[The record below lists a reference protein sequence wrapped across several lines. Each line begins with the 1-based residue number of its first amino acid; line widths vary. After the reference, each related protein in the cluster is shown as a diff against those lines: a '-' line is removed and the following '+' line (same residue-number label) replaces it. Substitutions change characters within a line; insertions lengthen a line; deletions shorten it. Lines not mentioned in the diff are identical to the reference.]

1 MIENIRLS
9 FQGIWSHKM
18 RSFLTMLG
26 IIIGIASIISIVS
39 TIKGTNEQIK
49 KNLIGSGTNTVQ
61 IQLYQG
67 DYQYEMLYNGLPD
80 GIPVRDET
88 TMEKIKSVKNVED
101 AAFYTSRSDY
111 NNSVYYGN
119 NGISG
124 SQVFGVDNSYFT
136 TNGLVLKS
144 GRTFVD
150 SDFTDFHA
158 AAIIDADTADSLF
171 DGENPIGKTI
181 EISSIPFTVVGVV
194 DEDSKFEPV
203 INSIDEYYTYYSDSS
218 ASRIFVPSSMW
229 PALYSFDEPQN
240 VAIRVSNTEAMTDA
254 GKAVAEIMN
263 TNVTNSEIKYQ
274 AQDLLKQAQDL
285 QDLSSSTNSQLIWI
299 ASISLLVGGIGVMN
313 IMLVSVTERTREI
326 GLKKAIGAKK
336 SRILWQFLTEAAVL
350 TSLGGIVGVG
360 AGIGLAAII
369 SRVTSAPVAIS
380 VPSIIIAVVF
390 SMVIGIIFG
399 LLKHNVRYEDLDTM
413 DEATWDQVIQY
424 GIEFAAEVCKSF
436 NNSVS
441 KEFAEARKYQP

>member
-181 EISSIPFTVVGVV
+181 EISGIPFTVVGIV

-390 SMVIGIIFG
+390 SMAIGIIFG
-399 LLKHNVRYEDLDTM
+399 LLPSFK
-413 DEATWDQVIQY
+413 
-424 GIEFAAEVCKSF
+424 AANLNPIDALRHE
-436 NNSVS
+436 
-441 KEFAEARKYQP
+441 

>member
-181 EISSIPFTVVGVV
+181 EISSIPFTVVGIV

-203 INSIDEYYTYYSDSS
+203 INSIDEYYTYYSNSS

-360 AGIGLAAII
+360 AGIGLAEII

-380 VPSIIIAVVF
+380 VPSIIIRSEERRV
-390 SMVIGIIFG
+390 G
-399 LLKHNVRYEDLDTM
+399 
-413 DEATWDQVIQY
+413 
-424 GIEFAAEVCKSF
+424 
-436 NNSVS
+436 
-441 KEFAEARKYQP
+441 KECRSRWSPYH

>member
-144 GRTFVD
+144 GRTFVG

-181 EISSIPFTVVGVV
+181 EISSIPFTVVGIV

-203 INSIDEYYTYYSDSS
+203 INSIDEYYTYYSNSS

-399 LLKHNVRYEDLDTM
+399 LLPSFKAANLNPI
-413 DEATWDQVIQY
+413 EALRRD
-424 GIEFAAEVCKSF
+424 
-436 NNSVS
+436 
-441 KEFAEARKYQP
+441 

>member
-150 SDFTDFHA
+150 SDFTDFHS

-181 EISSIPFTVVGVV
+181 EISSIPFTVVGIV

-203 INSIDEYYTYYSDSS
+203 INSIDEYYTYYSNSS

-399 LLKHNVRYEDLDTM
+399 LLPSFK
-413 DEATWDQVIQY
+413 
-424 GIEFAAEVCKSF
+424 AANLNPIDALRHE
-436 NNSVS
+436 
-441 KEFAEARKYQP
+441 

>member
-136 TNGLVLKS
+136 TNGLMLKS

-181 EISSIPFTVVGVV
+181 EISSIPFTVVGIV

-203 INSIDEYYTYYSDSS
+203 INSIDEYYTYYSNSS

-399 LLKHNVRYEDLDTM
+399 LLPSFK
-413 DEATWDQVIQY
+413 
-424 GIEFAAEVCKSF
+424 AANLNPIDALRHE
-436 NNSVS
+436 
-441 KEFAEARKYQP
+441 

>member
-124 SQVFGVDNSYFT
+124 SQVFGIDNSYFT

-181 EISSIPFTVVGVV
+181 EISGIPFTVVGIV

-203 INSIDEYYTYYSDSS
+203 INSIDEYYTYYSNSS

-399 LLKHNVRYEDLDTM
+399 LLPSFK
-413 DEATWDQVIQY
+413 
-424 GIEFAAEVCKSF
+424 AANLNPIDALRHE
-436 NNSVS
+436 
-441 KEFAEARKYQP
+441 

>member
-399 LLKHNVRYEDLDTM
+399 LLPSFKAANLNPI
-413 DEATWDQVIQY
+413 EALRRD
-424 GIEFAAEVCKSF
+424 
-436 NNSVS
+436 
-441 KEFAEARKYQP
+441 

>member
-181 EISSIPFTVVGVV
+181 EISSIPFTVVGIV

-240 VAIRVSNTEAMTDA
+240 VAIRVSNTEAMTEA

-399 LLKHNVRYEDLDTM
+399 LLPSFK
-413 DEATWDQVIQY
+413 
-424 GIEFAAEVCKSF
+424 AANLNPIDALRHE
-436 NNSVS
+436 
-441 KEFAEARKYQP
+441 

>member
-1 MIENIRLS
+1 MFENIQRA
-9 FQGIWSHKM
+9 FQGVFGHKL

-88 TMEKIKSVKNVED
+88 TMEKIKSVKNVKD

-181 EISSIPFTVVGVV
+181 EISSIPFTVVGIV

-263 TNVTNSEIKYQ
+263 ANVTNSEIKYQ

-299 ASISLLVGGIGVMN
+299 ASISLLVGGIGVIN

-360 AGIGLAAII
+360 AGIGLAEII

-399 LLKHNVRYEDLDTM
+399 LLPSFK
-413 DEATWDQVIQY
+413 
-424 GIEFAAEVCKSF
+424 AANLNPIDALRHE
-436 NNSVS
+436 
-441 KEFAEARKYQP
+441 

>member
-181 EISSIPFTVVGVV
+181 EISGIPFTVVGIV

-203 INSIDEYYTYYSDSS
+203 INSIDEYYTYYSNSS

-369 SRVTSAPVAIS
+369 SHVTSAPVAIS

-399 LLKHNVRYEDLDTM
+399 LLPSFK
-413 DEATWDQVIQY
+413 
-424 GIEFAAEVCKSF
+424 AANLNPIDALRHE
-436 NNSVS
+436 
-441 KEFAEARKYQP
+441 

>member
-203 INSIDEYYTYYSDSS
+203 VNSIDEYYTYYSDSS

-399 LLKHNVRYEDLDTM
+399 LLPSFK
-413 DEATWDQVIQY
+413 
-424 GIEFAAEVCKSF
+424 AANLNPIDALRHE
-436 NNSVS
+436 
-441 KEFAEARKYQP
+441 

>member
-88 TMEKIKSVKNVED
+88 TMEKIKSVRNVED

-119 NGISG
+119 NSISG

-181 EISSIPFTVVGVV
+181 EISSIPFTVVGIV

-203 INSIDEYYTYYSDSS
+203 INSIDEYYTYYSNSS

-360 AGIGLAAII
+360 AGIGLAEII
-369 SRVTSAPVAIS
+369 SHVTSAPVAIS

-399 LLKHNVRYEDLDTM
+399 LLPSFK
-413 DEATWDQVIQY
+413 
-424 GIEFAAEVCKSF
+424 AANLNPIDALRHE
-436 NNSVS
+436 
-441 KEFAEARKYQP
+441 

>member
-144 GRTFVD
+144 GRTFVE

-181 EISSIPFTVVGVV
+181 EISSIPFTVVGIV

-263 TNVTNSEIKYQ
+263 ANVTNSEIKYQ

-360 AGIGLAAII
+360 AGIGLAEII

-399 LLKHNVRYEDLDTM
+399 LLPSFK
-413 DEATWDQVIQY
+413 
-424 GIEFAAEVCKSF
+424 AANLNPIDALRHE
-436 NNSVS
+436 
-441 KEFAEARKYQP
+441 

>member
-88 TMEKIKSVKNVED
+88 TMEKIRSVKNVED

-181 EISSIPFTVVGVV
+181 EISSIPFTVVGIV

-263 TNVTNSEIKYQ
+263 ANVTNSEIKYQ

-360 AGIGLAAII
+360 AGIGLAEII

-390 SMVIGIIFG
+390 SMVIGLSLIHI
-399 LLKHNVRYEDLDTM
+399 
-413 DEATWDQVIQY
+413 
-424 GIEFAAEVCKSF
+424 
-436 NNSVS
+436 
-441 KEFAEARKYQP
+441 

>member
-119 NGISG
+119 NSISG

-181 EISSIPFTVVGVV
+181 EISSIPFTVVGIV

-203 INSIDEYYTYYSDSS
+203 INSIDEYYTYYSNSS

-229 PALYSFDEPQN
+229 PAFYSFDEPQN

-360 AGIGLAAII
+360 AGIGLAEII

-399 LLKHNVRYEDLDTM
+399 LLPSFK
-413 DEATWDQVIQY
+413 
-424 GIEFAAEVCKSF
+424 AANLNPIDALRHE
-436 NNSVS
+436 
-441 KEFAEARKYQP
+441 

>member
-171 DGENPIGKTI
+171 GGENPIGKTI

-399 LLKHNVRYEDLDTM
+399 LLPSFK
-413 DEATWDQVIQY
+413 
-424 GIEFAAEVCKSF
+424 AANLNPIDALRHE
-436 NNSVS
+436 
-441 KEFAEARKYQP
+441 

>member
-136 TNGLVLKS
+136 TNGLALKS

-181 EISSIPFTVVGVV
+181 EISSIPFTVVGIV

-399 LLKHNVRYEDLDTM
+399 LLPSFK
-413 DEATWDQVIQY
+413 
-424 GIEFAAEVCKSF
+424 AANLNPIDALRHE
-436 NNSVS
+436 
-441 KEFAEARKYQP
+441 

>member
-150 SDFTDFHA
+150 SDFTDFHT

-399 LLKHNVRYEDLDTM
+399 LLPSFK
-413 DEATWDQVIQY
+413 
-424 GIEFAAEVCKSF
+424 AANLNPIDALRHE
-436 NNSVS
+436 
-441 KEFAEARKYQP
+441 

>member
-181 EISSIPFTVVGVV
+181 EISSIPFTVVGIV

-203 INSIDEYYTYYSDSS
+203 INSIDEYYTYYSNSS

-369 SRVTSAPVAIS
+369 SRVTS
-380 VPSIIIAVVF
+380 IIIAVVF

-399 LLKHNVRYEDLDTM
+399 LLPSFK
-413 DEATWDQVIQY
+413 
-424 GIEFAAEVCKSF
+424 AANLNPIDALRHE
-436 NNSVS
+436 
-441 KEFAEARKYQP
+441 

>member
-124 SQVFGVDNSYFT
+124 SQVFGVDNRYFT

-181 EISSIPFTVVGVV
+181 EISSIPFTVVGIV

-263 TNVTNSEIKYQ
+263 ANVTNSEIKYQ

-336 SRILWQFLTEAAVL
+336 GRILWQFLTEAAVL

-360 AGIGLAAII
+360 AGIGLAEII

-399 LLKHNVRYEDLDTM
+399 LLPSFK
-413 DEATWDQVIQY
+413 
-424 GIEFAAEVCKSF
+424 AANLNPIDALRHE
-436 NNSVS
+436 
-441 KEFAEARKYQP
+441 

>member
-49 KNLIGSGTNTVQ
+49 KNLIGSGTNPVQ

-124 SQVFGVDNSYFT
+124 SQVFGVDNRYFT

-181 EISSIPFTVVGVV
+181 EISSIPFTVVGIV

-399 LLKHNVRYEDLDTM
+399 LLPSFK
-413 DEATWDQVIQY
+413 
-424 GIEFAAEVCKSF
+424 AANLNPIDALRHE
-436 NNSVS
+436 
-441 KEFAEARKYQP
+441 

>member
-80 GIPVRDET
+80 GIPVCDET

-181 EISSIPFTVVGVV
+181 EISSSPFVV
-194 DEDSKFEPV
+194 K
-203 INSIDEYYTYYSDSS
+203 
-218 ASRIFVPSSMW
+218 
-229 PALYSFDEPQN
+229 
-240 VAIRVSNTEAMTDA
+240 
-254 GKAVAEIMN
+254 
-263 TNVTNSEIKYQ
+263 
-274 AQDLLKQAQDL
+274 
-285 QDLSSSTNSQLIWI
+285 
-299 ASISLLVGGIGVMN
+299 
-313 IMLVSVTERTREI
+313 
-326 GLKKAIGAKK
+326 
-336 SRILWQFLTEAAVL
+336 
-350 TSLGGIVGVG
+350 
-360 AGIGLAAII
+360 
-369 SRVTSAPVAIS
+369 
-380 VPSIIIAVVF
+380 
-390 SMVIGIIFG
+390 
-399 LLKHNVRYEDLDTM
+399 
-413 DEATWDQVIQY
+413 
-424 GIEFAAEVCKSF
+424 
-436 NNSVS
+436 
-441 KEFAEARKYQP
+441 

>member
-80 GIPVRDET
+80 GIPVREET

-181 EISSIPFTVVGVV
+181 EISSIPFTVVGIV

-399 LLKHNVRYEDLDTM
+399 LLPSFK
-413 DEATWDQVIQY
+413 
-424 GIEFAAEVCKSF
+424 AANLNPIDALRHE
-436 NNSVS
+436 
-441 KEFAEARKYQP
+441 

>member
-181 EISSIPFTVVGVV
+181 EISSIPFTVVGIV

-203 INSIDEYYTYYSDSS
+203 INSIDEYYTYYSNSS
-218 ASRIFVPSSMW
+218 ASHIFVPSSMW

-399 LLKHNVRYEDLDTM
+399 LLPSFK
-413 DEATWDQVIQY
+413 
-424 GIEFAAEVCKSF
+424 AANLNPIDALRHE
-436 NNSVS
+436 
-441 KEFAEARKYQP
+441 

>member
-61 IQLYQG
+61 IQMYQG

-181 EISSIPFTVVGVV
+181 EISSIPFTVVGIV

-218 ASRIFVPSSMW
+218 ASRIFVPGSMW

-399 LLKHNVRYEDLDTM
+399 LLPSFK
-413 DEATWDQVIQY
+413 
-424 GIEFAAEVCKSF
+424 AANLNPIDALRHE
-436 NNSVS
+436 
-441 KEFAEARKYQP
+441 

>member
-181 EISSIPFTVVGVV
+181 EISGIPFTVVGIV

-203 INSIDEYYTYYSDSS
+203 INSIDEYYTYYSNSS

-263 TNVTNSEIKYQ
+263 RYGTYARDRSEKSHRRE
-274 AQDLLKQAQDL
+274 KEPH
-285 QDLSSSTNSQLIWI
+285 
-299 ASISLLVGGIGVMN
+299 
-313 IMLVSVTERTREI
+313 SV
-326 GLKKAIGAKK
+326 
-336 SRILWQFLTEAAVL
+336 AVL
-350 TSLGGIVGVG
+350 NGSRCADKPWRHCGRGCRYRSCGNHIACDVCSGCHQRAFYHYCRGVFHGHRHHLRASPLLQGGKPEPD
-360 AGIGLAAII
+360 
-369 SRVTSAPVAIS
+369 RC
-380 VPSIIIAVVF
+380 F
-390 SMVIGIIFG
+390 
-399 LLKHNVRYEDLDTM
+399 
-413 DEATWDQVIQY
+413 AT
-424 GIEFAAEVCKSF
+424 
-436 NNSVS
+436 
-441 KEFAEARKYQP
+441 

>member
-181 EISSIPFTVVGVV
+181 EISSIPFTVVGIV

-203 INSIDEYYTYYSDSS
+203 INSIDEYYTYYSNSS

-240 VAIRVSNTEAMTDA
+240 VSIHVSNTEAMTDA

-399 LLKHNVRYEDLDTM
+399 LLPSFKAANLNPI
-413 DEATWDQVIQY
+413 EALRRD
-424 GIEFAAEVCKSF
+424 
-436 NNSVS
+436 
-441 KEFAEARKYQP
+441 

>member
-181 EISSIPFTVVGVV
+181 EISSIPFTVVGIV

-203 INSIDEYYTYYSDSS
+203 INSIDEYYTYYSNSS

-369 SRVTSAPVAIS
+369 SRVTSDLRSA
-380 VPSIIIAVVF
+380 
-390 SMVIGIIFG
+390 
-399 LLKHNVRYEDLDTM
+399 RYL
-413 DEATWDQVIQY
+413 
-424 GIEFAAEVCKSF
+424 S
-436 NNSVS
+436 S
-441 KEFAEARKYQP
+441 

>member
-67 DYQYEMLYNGLPD
+67 DYPYEMLYNGLPD

-124 SQVFGVDNSYFT
+124 SQVFGIDNSYFT

-181 EISSIPFTVVGVV
+181 EISGIPFTVVGIV

-203 INSIDEYYTYYSDSS
+203 INSIDEYYTYYSNSS

-399 LLKHNVRYEDLDTM
+399 LLPSFK
-413 DEATWDQVIQY
+413 
-424 GIEFAAEVCKSF
+424 AANLNPIDALRHE
-436 NNSVS
+436 
-441 KEFAEARKYQP
+441 

>member
-181 EISSIPFTVVGVV
+181 EISSIPFTVVGIV

-203 INSIDEYYTYYSDSS
+203 INSIDEYYTYYSNSS

-229 PALYSFDEPQN
+229 SALYSFDEPQN

-399 LLKHNVRYEDLDTM
+399 LLPSFK
-413 DEATWDQVIQY
+413 
-424 GIEFAAEVCKSF
+424 AANLNPIDALRHE
-436 NNSVS
+436 
-441 KEFAEARKYQP
+441 

>member
-181 EISSIPFTVVGVV
+181 EISSIPFTVVGIV

-229 PALYSFDEPQN
+229 PALYSFDEPQD

-263 TNVTNSEIKYQ
+263 ANVTNSEIKYQ

-360 AGIGLAAII
+360 AGIGLAEII

-399 LLKHNVRYEDLDTM
+399 LLPSFK
-413 DEATWDQVIQY
+413 
-424 GIEFAAEVCKSF
+424 AANLNPIDALRHE
-436 NNSVS
+436 
-441 KEFAEARKYQP
+441 

>member
-181 EISSIPFTVVGVV
+181 EISGIPFTVVGIV

-263 TNVTNSEIKYQ
+263 TNMTNSEIKYQ

-399 LLKHNVRYEDLDTM
+399 LLPSFK
-413 DEATWDQVIQY
+413 
-424 GIEFAAEVCKSF
+424 AANLNPIDALRHE
-436 NNSVS
+436 
-441 KEFAEARKYQP
+441 